1 MLPLLR
7 YAYVAGEPLTPDLL
21 ALWGKVNRFI
31 ELCDACVVV
40 LWPSTAFYSLLQHE
54 LTRLLSPTTP

>member
-40 LWPSTAFYSLLQHE
+40 SCGLLQPSTASYSMN
-54 LTRLLSPTTP
+54 